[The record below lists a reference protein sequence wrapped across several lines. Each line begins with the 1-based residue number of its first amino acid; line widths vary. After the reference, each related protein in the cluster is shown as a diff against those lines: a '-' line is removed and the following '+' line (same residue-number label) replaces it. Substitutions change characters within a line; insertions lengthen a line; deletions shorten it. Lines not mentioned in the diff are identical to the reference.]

1 MKKIVLSLFA
11 LFVLCVAVKAQNTG
25 YMGRYVL
32 FNADCSISPSWI
44 HPNPLSNALRERF
57 PDKKSAQ
64 KYLGLNYFV
73 SPNIEAIVW
82 KKGTVG
88 VGYNFYKSPFDGDA
102 PRWVGYEY
110 SDGDN
115 TYYDYGSE
123 HLFEYRFTGTITAHG
138 FNVFYKQYLGNTR
151 APMGTFLK
159 VVFDGFFYNLDHHD
173 ASGNT
178 VHPDVAVAYPDMAV
192 NSGSL
197 FGLKLEFGRDYFFCK
212 FLRLSTSLSV
222 GTTFGGFKSI
232 PSFDHRY
239 DDPYGHTPNNF
250 ARNRILSA
258 YWFGLKVG
266 IGVLTF

>member
-1 MKKIVLSLFA
+1 MKKILLSLFA
-11 LFVLCVAVKAQNTG
+11 ILFLFVAVKAQNTG

-32 FNADCSISPSWI
+32 FNAEVSLSPSWL
-44 HPNPLSNALRERF
+44 HPNPLSNALQERF
-57 PDKKSAQ
+57 PDNKNVQ
-64 KYLGLNYFV
+64 RYLGLNYFV

-88 VGYNFYKSPFDGDA
+88 VGYNFYKSPFDGSS
-102 PRWVGYEY
+102 PRWVEYQDHQGYYY
-110 SDGDN
+110 SED
-115 TYYDYGSE
+115 
-123 HLFEYRFTGTITAHG
+123 LFEYDFTGTITAHG

-173 ASGNT
+173 ARGNT

-192 NSGSL
+192 NSGSM
-197 FGLKLEFGRDYFFCK
+197 FGLKLEFGRDYFLFK

-232 PSFDHRY
+232 PSFDNRY
-239 DDPYGHTPNNF
+239 DDPYGHTPNSF
-250 ARNRILSA
+250 ARTRILSA

-266 IGVLTF
+266 VGVLTF